1 MKHTGAAPRLV
12 YQILIAT
19 LCKLLLNTGRRFVYP
34 FAPALSRSLD
44 VPLTAITSLIAAC
57 QFSSLIGIFTGPL
70 ADRICYRRV
79 MRFGLVLLIAG
90 MLLCA
95 IHSWYWAVMTGLIL
109 VSLGKTVFD
118 PALQAYIG
126 NHVQYGRRGRVI
138 GFSEMSWAGST
149 LIGIPLLGLSIE
161 YFGLSNS
168 YYLLAGLGFLGWV
181 FLGRILPGDQNTTQ
195 TADGT
200 ILGFF
205 STLRGLVA
213 HRPALGMLVFGFF
226 ASIAN
231 DSLFVVYGA
240 WFEQEFK
247 VSLVALGFST
257 IAIGFA
263 EFMGESGT
271 ALLGDRIGLKPSLL
285 IGLSL
290 ATGFYLLLPM
300 IGASLQSAMFGLF
313 LIFLFFEFTIVTSVS
328 LSTEL
333 LPSHRATMLAGFYSI
348 AGIGRMCGVLLGG
361 YLWKAWGIGGVCRSA
376 AILSFIAL
384 LALFWGLHNWRPGN
398 TPDADR

>member
-12 YQILIAT
+12 YQVFTAT
-19 LCKLLLNTGRRFVYP
+19 LCKLLLNTGRRFAYP
-34 FAPALSRSLD
+34 FAPALSRGLD

-57 QFSSLIGIFTGPL
+57 QFSSLTGVFTGPL
-70 ADRICYRRV
+70 ADRIGYRRF

-95 IHSWYWAVMTGLIL
+95 LLSWYWAAMLGLIL
-109 VSLGKTVFD
+109 ASLGKTVFD

-126 NHVQYGRRGRVI
+126 HQVEYGRRGRVI
-138 GFSEMSWAGST
+138 GFSETSWAGAT

-168 YYLLAGLGFLGWV
+168 YYLLAVLGILGWV
-181 FLGRILPGDQNTTQ
+181 ILGRTLPADRNTTQ
-195 TADGT
+195 TADGA
-200 ILGFF
+200 IFDVF
-205 STLRGLVA
+205 STLRGLVT
-213 HRPALGMLVFGFF
+213 HRPALGMLLFGFF

-247 VSLVALGFST
+247 VSLVTLGFST
-257 IAIGFA
+257 IAIGLA
-263 EFMGESGT
+263 ELLGESGT
-271 ALLGDRIGLKPSLL
+271 ALLGDRIGLKPSILF
-285 IGLSL
+285 GLGL
-290 ATGFYLLLPM
+290 ATIFYLLLPV
-300 IGASLQSAMFGLF
+300 IGTSLKSAMFGLF
-313 LIFLFFEFTIVTSVS
+313 LIFLFFEFTIVTSFS

-333 LPSHRATMLAGFYSI
+333 LPNHRATMLAGFYSI

-361 YLWKAWGIGGVCRSA
+361 YLWKFWGIGGVCRSA
-376 AILSFIAL
+376 AVLSAIGL